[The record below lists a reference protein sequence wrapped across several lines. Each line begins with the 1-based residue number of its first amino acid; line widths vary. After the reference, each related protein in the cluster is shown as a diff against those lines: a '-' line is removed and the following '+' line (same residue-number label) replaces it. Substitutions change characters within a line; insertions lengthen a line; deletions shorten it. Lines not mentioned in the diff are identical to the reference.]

1 MFCLSKR
8 YHSLWLFLLL
18 RRKHPWMKKARGVF
32 AIRGRSPCREVAQY
46 SLIVGIAMDLPYS
59 INLAAAVGAMA
70 GVYIDCHIKKARNN
84 NRTE

>member
-1 MFCLSKR
+1 MDEEGPRCFR
-8 YHSLWLFLLL
+8 DT
-18 RRKHPWMKKARGVF
+18 RKE
-32 AIRGRSPCREVAQY
+32 SREVAQY